1 MITNFFFFQAALGK
15 GRGVVGPRPVF
26 RADFQP
32 VIKLAGLER
41 FEGHAVIAKVIDG
54 DGVEVVQA
62 LVDGQVFAPVVLV
75 ALVTDRAPGLDLGDG
90 VGAAAGRDF
99 QVAFVE
105 VAGFPPVLGQYREL
119 AKDQR
124 QFAVFV
130 VLEGEFDLQRV
141 FRDGLI
147 DIAVIALVQ
156 R

>member
-26 RADFQP
+26 RADLQP
-32 VIKLAGLER
+32 VIKLTGLEG
-41 FEGHAVIAKVIDG
+41 FEGNAVVAKVIDR
-54 DGVEVVQA
+54 DGIKIVQA
-62 LVDGQVFAPVVLV
+62 LVDGQVLAPIVLV
-75 ALVTDRAPGLDLGDG
+75 ALVADRAPGLDLGDG

-99 QVAFVE
+99 QVALVE

-119 AKDQR
+119 TKDQR

-141 FRDGLI
+141 FRDGLL
-147 DIAVIALVQ
+147 DIAVLALVQ